1 MTKPVGFDQK
11 LLLHQLDYTAIQSK
25 QYQRSEMYDV
35 LDGYMRN
42 DIKGAKS
49 RKNAITMLMKIWYL
63 LDDELLPIRDE
74 ILKEFHQFTEEERLF
89 VHWGLTCVAY
99 PFFRDIANEFGRHFQ
114 LQEEVSSK
122 TILKRIKD
130 LYGDKRRVEVG
141 TSAVLTTMKSWGVI
155 VPTEKTFYKEND
167 KIQITNCLLQT
178 FLIKVLLKSLGNKA
192 LYIDLVENHP
202 IFFPF
207 QYNLNLFELR
217 KREEFSFYYEGLN
230 NLVVEK
236 AE

>member
-1 MTKPVGFDQK
+1 MAKPVGFDQK

-35 LDGYMRN
+35 LDGYLRK

-63 LDDELLPIRDE
+63 IDDELVSMRDE
-74 ILKEFHQFTEEERLF
+74 LLKEFHHFTEGERLF
-89 VHWGLTCVAY
+89 VHWGLTCIAY
-99 PFFRDIANEFGRHFQ
+99 PFFRDIAFEFGRHFQ

-122 TILKRIKD
+122 TIRKRIKD
-130 LYGDKRRVEVG
+130 LYGDKVRVEVA
-141 TSAVLTTMKSWGVI
+141 TTAVLTTMKSWEVI

-167 KIQITNCLLQT
+167 KIEISNPLLQT
-178 FLIKVLLKSLGNKA
+178 FLIKVLLKSLDHHA
-192 LYIDLVENHP
+192 LYVDMIENHP

-207 QYNLNLFELR
+207 QYSLNVFKLR
-217 KREEFSFYYEGLN
+217 EREELTFHYEGMN
-230 NLVVEK
+230 QLVVEK